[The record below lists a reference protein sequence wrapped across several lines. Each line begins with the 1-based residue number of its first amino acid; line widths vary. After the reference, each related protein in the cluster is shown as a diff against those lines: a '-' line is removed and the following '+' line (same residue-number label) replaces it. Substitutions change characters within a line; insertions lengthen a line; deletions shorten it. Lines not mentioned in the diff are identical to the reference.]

1 MNFIVFCGTESPSK
15 INNKNK
21 QLLEKSPYCERIFLL
36 RRKGASWPCFCDTK
50 MGSLAQI
57 KTGTLEQMGGGVGGS
72 GREEMGRGG
81 GGDEM
86 FPQLELKRKCSFS
99 LIS

>member
-1 MNFIVFCGTESPSK
+1 M
-15 INNKNK
+15 
-21 QLLEKSPYCERIFLL
+21 

-57 KTGTLEQMGGGVGGS
+57 KPETLEQMGGRGGEW
-72 GREEMGRGG
+72 GKRERGDGKGG

-86 FPQLELKRKCSFS
+86 LPLLELKRKCAFS